1 MKLKS
6 IISILG
12 IGLVMMGAT
21 SCSKT
26 KSYSEL
32 LRDEERAVNWY
43 LAQNEVEVRLPED
56 SVFKTGEDA
65 PFYKMDGQGNVYM
78 RVINPGDKDYRAKTG
93 DRVYFKYMRQNIS
106 DLKAGLITKDD
117 WIGNSENMAT
127 SSTYFVLDDITLP
140 SSATYGTGIQIPMK
154 WLGYYSEVELIIK
167 SVEGWQDQADVIPV
181 VYRVRYFPAEY

>member
-1 MKLKS
+1 MKLKN

-12 IGLVMMGAT
+12 IGLMMMGSI

-32 LRDEERAVNWY
+32 LRDEEHAVNWY

-78 RVINPGDKDYRAKTG
+78 RVINPGDKNNRAKSG
-93 DRVYFKYMRQNIS
+93 DRVYFKYMRQNIA

-117 WIGNSENMAT
+117 WIGNAENMAT
-127 SSTYFVLDDITLP
+127 SPTFFILDETNLTSSTK
-140 SSATYGTGIQIPMK
+140 YGTGIQLPMK
-154 WLGYYSEVELIIK
+154 WLGYYSEVELVIK
-167 SVEGWQDQADVIPV
+167 SIEGWTDQADVIPV

>member
-1 MKLKS
+1 MKLKN

-12 IGLVMMGAT
+12 IGLMMMWPI

-32 LRDEERAVNWY
+32 LLDEEHAVNWY

-78 RVINPGDKDYRAKTG
+78 RVINHGDKNYRAKSG

-117 WIGNSENMAT
+117 WIGNAENMAT
-127 SSTYFVLDDITLP
+127 SPTFFILDETNLTSSTK
-140 SSATYGTGIQIPMK
+140 YGMGIQLPMK
-154 WLGYYSEVELIIK
+154 WLGYYSEVELVIK
-167 SVEGWQDQADVIPV
+167 SIEGWTDQADVIPV

>member
-1 MKLKS
+1 MKLKN

-12 IGLVMMGAT
+12 IGLMMMGPI

-32 LRDEERAVNWY
+32 LLDEEHAVNWY

-78 RVINPGDKDYRAKTG
+78 RVINPGDKNYRAKSG

-117 WIGNSENMAT
+117 WIGNAENMAT
-127 SSTYFVLDDITLP
+127 YPTFFILDETNLTSSTK
-140 SSATYGTGIQIPMK
+140 YGTGIQLPMK
-154 WLGYYSEVELIIK
+154 WLGYYSEVELVIK
-167 SVEGWQDQADVIPV
+167 SIEGWTDQADVIPV

>member
-1 MKLKS
+1 MKLKN

-12 IGLVMMGAT
+12 IGLMMMGAMG
-21 SCSKT
+21 CSKT

-32 LRDEERAVNWY
+32 LRDEEHAVNWY

-78 RVINPGDKDYRAKTG
+78 RVINPGDKNYRANSG
-93 DRVYFKYMRQNIS
+93 DRVYFKYMRQNIA

-117 WIGNSENMAT
+117 WIGNAENMAT
-127 SSTYFVLDDITLP
+127 SPTFFILDETNLTSSTQ
-140 SSATYGTGIQIPMK
+140 YGTGIQLPMK
-154 WLGYYSEVELIIK
+154 WLGYYSEVELVIK
-167 SVEGWQDQADVIPV
+167 SIEGWTDQADVIPV